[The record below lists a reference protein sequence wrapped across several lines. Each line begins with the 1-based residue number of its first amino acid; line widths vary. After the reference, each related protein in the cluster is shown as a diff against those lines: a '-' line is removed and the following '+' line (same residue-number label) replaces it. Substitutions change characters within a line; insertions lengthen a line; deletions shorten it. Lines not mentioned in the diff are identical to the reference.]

1 MLDKTP
7 PETVE
12 AIPARP
18 PAPAGR
24 AVRFGLASRLLA
36 LVSCFVML
44 AEIAI
49 YVPSIANFRNNWLRD
64 RLSAANT
71 AAMVFEAAPAD
82 MVPEELAASI
92 LASVG
97 ARTIVLKMKDTRRLL
112 AASDMP
118 PQIDDDF
125 DLRAPDAWTSI
136 VAAFGALAARDGR
149 ILKVTGAAPRG
160 AEYIEITLD
169 ETPLRAAMRAYSV
182 NILLLSLFISA
193 IVAGLAVF
201 AIHLMVLRPVRQLT
215 SSIMQFGADPENAA
229 RIIEPSGRTHEI
241 GVAEDALAIMQ
252 RALVDELNQKKHL
265 AALGLAVAKI
275 NHDLRNM
282 LASAQL
288 MSDRL
293 AELSD
298 PMGRRLAPKLV
309 ATLDRAI
316 AFCQSTLVYGRAVE
330 RPSKLARVALRPLVA
345 DAIETA
351 SPPGVG
357 RVEIA
362 NETPG
367 DFEVHADSEQLFRV
381 LLNLF
386 RNAVDA
392 LESAG
397 PEPGRAPLVRVRA
410 KAENGL
416 AVIEIADSGPGVP
429 AQARAR
435 LFAAF
440 QSSGRTGGT
449 GLGLAIAAEL
459 ARAQGGEITL
469 VDDAGVDSLGGAT
482 FRVALP
488 LARGR
493 KRNGAGAGTAKS
505 PPPAT

>member
-1 MLDKTP
+1 MLDRTP
-7 PETVE
+7 PESIE
-12 AIPARP
+12 SP
-18 PAPAGR
+18 PASPPPSAGR
-24 AVRFGLASRLLA
+24 PVRFGLASRLLA
-36 LVSCFVML
+36 LVAAFVML
-44 AEIAI
+44 AEVAI

-82 MVPEELAASI
+82 MVPEELASSI
-92 LASVG
+92 LGSVG
-97 ARTIVLKMKDTRRLL
+97 ARTIVLKTKDTRRLL

-118 PQIDDDF
+118 PQIDADY

-136 VAAFGALAARDGR
+136 VAAFDTLAARDGR
-149 ILKVTGAAPRG
+149 ILKVTGAAPMG

-169 ETPLRAAMRAYSV
+169 ETPLRAALHAWSV

-193 IVAGLAVF
+193 LVAGLAVF

-215 SSIMQFGADPENAA
+215 SSILQFGADPENAA

-252 RALVDELNQKKHL
+252 RTLVDELNQKKHL

-288 MSDRL
+288 VSDRL

-298 PMGRRLAPKLV
+298 PLGRRLAPKLV

-330 RPSKLARVALRPLVA
+330 RPPKLGNVALRPLVA

-351 SPPGVG
+351 SPAGLG
-357 RVEIA
+357 RVEIV
-362 NETPG
+362 NETPDG
-367 DFEVHADSEQLFRV
+367 FDVRADAEQLFRV
-381 LLNLF
+381 LLNLC

-397 PEPGRAPLVRVRA
+397 PEPGRAPMVRVRA
-410 KAENGL
+410 RADGNS
-416 AVIEIADSGPGVP
+416 AVVEIADSGPGVP

-440 QSSGRTGGT
+440 QNSTRPGGA
-449 GLGLAIAAEL
+449 GLGLAIAADL
-459 ARAQGGEITL
+459 VRAQGGEIAL
-469 VDDAGVDSLGGAT
+469 IDDAGADSLGGAT
-482 FRVALP
+482 FRVILP

-493 KRNGAGAGTAKS
+493 RRSGGAPKS
-505 PPPAT
+505 PSGAT